1 MSISI
6 NKLDDLI
13 SIAQRKGKK
22 TIAVAAADDGHVLHA
37 FNEARKHN
45 IADAIFVGN
54 TENINKI
61 AAAEKIDIQG
71 IRIIDEPNQ
80 ALAARKAVELI
91 NSGEA
96 QVLMKGLVPT
106 ADFLR
111 AVLNKEV
118 GLRTNNMLS
127 HIGIFELPAYHK
139 LLALTD
145 AAQNIA
151 PTFEEKLSIL
161 NNAIGCL
168 NRIGIEK
175 PKVGVLG
182 AVEVVNPKMEST
194 IHAAML
200 TQMNKRG
207 QIKNC
212 IIDGPFALD
221 NIVSKEAC
229 VHKKIETEVGGDAD
243 LVFCPNIEVG
253 NALYKS
259 FTYLAGGT
267 IAAMILGAKAPIV
280 LTLRADSKRSKFM
293 SIALAAAY

>member
-1 MSISI
+1 MSIGI
-6 NKLDDLI
+6 NKLDDLV
-13 SIAQRKGKK
+13 SIARLKEKK
-22 TIAVAAADDGHVLHA
+22 TIVVAAADDEHVLHA
-37 FNEARKHN
+37 INEARKNN

-54 TENINKI
+54 AENINKI
-61 AAAEKIDIQG
+61 AEAEKIDING

-96 QVLMKGLVPT
+96 QVLMKGLVST

-118 GLRTNNMLS
+118 GLRTNNLLS

-151 PTFEEKLSIL
+151 PTFEEKISIL

-200 TQMNKRG
+200 TQMNRRG

-221 NIVSKEAC
+221 NIVSKETC

-280 LTLRADSKRSKFM
+280 LTSRADSNRSKFM

>member
-280 LTLRADSKRSKFM
+280 LTSRADSNRSKFM

>member
-1 MSISI
+1 MSLTI

-13 SIAQRKGKK
+13 SIAKTKGKK
-22 TIAVAAADDGHVLHA
+22 TIAVAAAEDDHVLNA
-37 FNEARKHN
+37 INEARKAN

-54 TENINKI
+54 TEAINRI
-61 AAAEKIDIQG
+61 AKEEDIDISG
-71 IRIIDEPNQ
+71 IRIIDEPNP
-80 ALAARKAVELI
+80 ALAAKKAVELV
-91 NSGEA
+91 STEEA
-96 QVLMKGLVPT
+96 QVLMKGLVST

-118 GLRTNNMLS
+118 GLRTKNMLS
-127 HIGIFELPAYHK
+127 HIGLFQLPAYHK

-151 PTFEEKLSIL
+151 PTFEEKVSIL
-161 NNAIGCL
+161 NNSVRCL
-168 NRIGIEK
+168 NRIGMEK
-175 PKVGVLG
+175 PKVGVLA
-182 AVEVVNPKMEST
+182 AVEVVNPKMEAT
-194 IHAAML
+194 VHAAML
-200 TQMNKRG
+200 TQMCKRG

-229 VHKKIETEVGGDAD
+229 EHKKIVTEVGGDAD
-243 LVFCPNIEVG
+243 LIFCPNIEVG

-280 LTLRADSKRSKFM
+280 LTSRADSNKSKFM
-293 SIALAAAY
+293 SIALATAY